1 MTQAGAMPSSV
12 PEAVELGVRALQQPD
27 HLWRRLLSSGRFVAG
42 ALVLMVIL
50 GSCLASLPWTAKEN
64 LGTDE
69 DGYPIANPY
78 YYDGQNLH
86 FSFTA
91 PARDSLVHWFG
102 TDQLGRSILMR
113 SLFGGTIS
121 LAVGTAAAAISV
133 VLGVVCGLVAGYRGG
148 WVDAWLMR
156 SVDVMYSLPYILLIV
171 LFKVALED
179 PLGRWFSSGW
189 WVNGLACVLALVAA
203 CAIFGFAVS
212 ANRELRTRVR
222 LVVGLVV
229 CVGLF
234 YLLGRAR
241 PLGRGLEE
249 PGRASNLV
257 VLFLAIGLVSWLPMA
272 RVVRGQ
278 VLSLR
283 VQPFIDAA
291 RATGLPEWRIFLY
304 HLLPNLAGPII
315 VYATLTVP
323 QAILQESFLSFLGI
337 GVQAPMSSWG
347 SLAADGLT
355 PGLSPIHS
363 RWWTLLFPCTLLC
376 LTLLSLNFLGD
387 GLRDLIDPKRE
398 AAKL

>member
-1 MTQAGAMPSSV
+1 MTQFATMPSSV
-12 PEAVELGVRALQQPD
+12 PEAAELGSGALQRAD
-27 HLWRRLLSSGRFVAG
+27 HLWRRLFTSARFIAG
-42 ALVLMVIL
+42 SLVLAVIL
-50 GSCLASLPWTAKEN
+50 GACLVSLPWTAKAD

-78 YYDGQNLH
+78 YYDGQDLH
-86 FSFTA
+86 FSFLP
-91 PARDSLVHWFG
+91 PARDSVIHWFG

-133 VLGVVCGLVAGYRGG
+133 VLGVMCGLIAGYRGG
-148 WVDAWLMR
+148 WVDAWMMR
-156 SVDVMYSLPYILLIV
+156 SVDVMYSLPYILMIV
-171 LFKVALED
+171 LFKVALQD
-179 PLGRWFSSGW
+179 PLERWFGSGW
-189 WVNGLACVLALVAA
+189 WVNGLACVLAAVAG
-203 CAIFGFAVS
+203 CATLGLALTGIKERA
-212 ANRELRTRVR
+212 TRVR
-222 LVVGLVV
+222 LLVAFAV

-234 YLLGRAR
+234 CLVRRPTPLGRA
-241 PLGRGLEE
+241 LEE
-249 PGRASNLV
+249 PGRAGNLV

-291 RATGLPEWRIFLY
+291 RAAGLPEWRIFLY

-355 PGLSPIHS
+355 PGLSPIHP
-363 RWWTLLFPCTLLC
+363 RWWMLLFPCTLLC

-398 AAKL
+398 TAKL